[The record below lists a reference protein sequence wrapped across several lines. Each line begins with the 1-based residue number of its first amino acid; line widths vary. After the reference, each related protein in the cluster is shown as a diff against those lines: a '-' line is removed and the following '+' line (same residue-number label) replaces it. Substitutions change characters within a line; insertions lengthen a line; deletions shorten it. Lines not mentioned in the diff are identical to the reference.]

1 MSYFTRTTGFNIV
14 MHTDKN
20 PDIFKTVT
28 DMLHDEFKDDNKQ
41 VGILYN
47 DRDPDMSIV
56 NTWRNMYSNM
66 KIYYIPPMD
75 KTDPMDD
82 KKHFCQR
89 TNKLPF
95 VPEYIQDL
103 NKAQHIDDNELLYVK
118 SRTGSGAKNVHIL
131 TKQEILNE
139 SDKYNKR
146 YIIQR
151 DISNPDLIDSTRYKI
166 RVYFLL
172 YNKQMYIH
180 RAFWGSMSSQTYN
193 PDETSKQYIKN
204 MNIIHQTS
212 TTKWLLPTDINLHDE
227 IFAKIVNHSSKLK
240 EIFKPEIESVCDNEY
255 CILGLDYV
263 VDKDKNPFLI
273 EINHRSNYKHPTNI
287 SNNVDI
293 PVLFDTYKLM
303 ISGTTNDTGY
313 ILIE

>member
-1 MSYFTRTTGFNIV
+1 MSYFEKSNGFSIIMYV
-14 MHTDKN
+14 DKN
-20 PDIFKTVT
+20 KETFTLVN
-28 DMLHDEFKDDNKQ
+28 DMLYDEFTNDTSQ

-47 DRDPDMSIV
+47 DIEPDMSIV
-56 NTWRNMYSNM
+56 NTLRKMYPNM
-66 KIYYIPPMD
+66 KIYYISPMK
-75 KTDPMDD
+75 KTDSLDD
-82 KKHFCQR
+82 KGHFCQR
-89 TNKLPF
+89 TIGLPF
-95 VPEYIQDL
+95 VPEYIRDL
-103 NKAQHIDDNELLYVK
+103 NKALHIDDNELLYVK

-131 TKQEILNE
+131 TKHEILNE
-139 SDKYNKR
+139 PDKYNKR

-151 DISNPDLIDSTRYKI
+151 DISNPDLIDNKRYKI

-180 RAFWGSMSSQTYN
+180 REFWGSMSSQTYN
-193 PDETSKQYIKN
+193 PDEKSHQNIKI

-287 SNNVDI
+287 SNSVDI
-293 PVLFDTYKLM
+293 PVLFDSFKLM
-303 ISGTTNDTGY
+303 ISGTNNDTGY